1 MGWNSLRKK
10 FLGWNDC
17 PLSKQCPHGPLWAY
31 RPSPILVTEGTRSF
45 AAETLGL
52 GHGRRQNP
60 SSRPPPLLLPRP
72 LQSQLRRPGPATS
85 AELYSAKVVSLMG
98 RTIKKAK
105 KAKSKKTKVPYRTL
119 LFLES
124 WLMPVPSVVSVC
136 SLFHMP
142 NSAVFMAWRK
152 LKLPRHLILRLPL
165 VRPRWGRNTP
175 SFSFTQPE

>member
-1 MGWNSLRKK
+1 MPTRPIITFSAQPNIGNGEALLPKPWGLAAW
-10 FLGWNDC
+10 G
-17 PLSKQCPHGPLWAY
+17 HG
-31 RPSPILVTEGTRSF
+31 
-45 AAETLGL
+45 
-52 GHGRRQNP
+52 GRRQNSLYP
-60 SSRPPPLLLPRP
+60 SCRPPPLLGCSPPRP
-72 LQSQLRRPGPATS
+72 LQSQLRRRRPPTS
-85 AELYSAKVVSLMG
+85 AEFYSEKVVPLMG